1 MTTLGLT
8 IATSISLPFLLFL
21 ETIAAFMDLALLSP
35 VLVVL
40 LPCLAYMVQ
49 FKKQILGW
57 EVDDSMFAYDLR
69 FESWHGYI
77 LRRLYWDC
85 LLVTWPIVEF
95 AIPLSYAA
103 IMLTPVFGFWFT
115 STFPG
120 LFRWMFGETPE

>member
-8 IATSISLPFLLFL
+8 VATSISLPFLLFL

-57 EVDDSMFAYDLR
+57 EIDDSMFAYDLR
-69 FESWHGYI
+69 FESWHG
-77 LRRLYWDC
+77 
-85 LLVTWPIVEF
+85 
-95 AIPLSYAA
+95 
-103 IMLTPVFGFWFT
+103 
-115 STFPG
+115 
-120 LFRWMFGETPE
+120 